1 MIPMKPADMA
11 RSYDHDFN
19 AQIAYC
25 FHRDRVAYE
34 LKEFYKFTASFH
46 HSNHRFPWSARNG
59 VLHEHHQNTHDLH
72 PDTIAED
79 ETVEFSILEDETEH
93 GTIQSSGNNDSFE
106 WEFQRPFS
114 SASASSIELVSP
126 SSIRERLTAEVKSR
140 PFSPIMDSNI
150 GIGANTSIV
159 HHGSNKNETGI
170 SPRKS
175 IANNCRPFSRDD
187 TRRHSSEA
195 WSRPQSRLQYS
206 RIDET
211 GSFLPNNNPLSQ
223 SYPSYPYEYNYNLH
237 DGHENGNGNSYNQ
250 VGGNGCIHDHADDY
264 DGHGHEHE
272 HEHEHEHNTLYINST
287 NMLATRQQMLL
298 SSPSSHLRPGS
309 AFFFARSL
317 YRRRHFDHERKKE
330 SRMKEFGDDSSG
342 LSYLPGDMQMHT
354 KMNMN
359 MKNPIANID
368 ANAYANVATDTAAYA
383 YPGDAQS
390 VMSIGS
396 TTSMLEL
403 RRKKRILEESLSRSK
418 TFANR
423 YDREYADPRRK
434 KFEAEHHDLEYEHG
448 ISDTTLDSFPTM
460 LMKLN
465 VNAT

>member
-93 GTIQSSGNNDSFE
+93 GTSSGNNDSFE

-403 RRKKRILEESLSRSK
+403 RRKKRMLEESLSRSK